1 MTNEQFPTTH
11 GAFYLLANIGRPG
24 CFVNSETMEKAK
36 RLGLI
41 DESGRFDGEQF
52 AKRFFV
58 PEKGEQNNDG

>member
-1 MTNEQFPTTH
+1 MTNEQFPTTN
-11 GAFYLLANIGRPG
+11 GDFYLLANIGRTG
-24 CFVNSETMEKAK
+24 CFVSSETMAKAK

-58 PEKGEQNNDG
+58 QDKGEVEEL